1 MESIRKYHNAV
12 KRTIIEASTK
22 PGYSVLDVG
31 CGFGGDLGKWER
43 VGVTQL
49 DACDPSEDALSEA
62 TSRAPT
68 FKKLKIKFF
77 HGDISSC
84 PKKKYDIICYNFSLH
99 YIFRD
104 KSLFYSSIKEIKDR
118 LKPGGKLIGCIPDSE
133 SILMDTP
140 FKDEFGN
147 SFMRNPQSTGYGD
160 FGEKLFVHL
169 VDTPFYAQGPKPEP
183 ICYKDILV
191 SSLAS
196 LGIQRELWEPLRGEH
211 ALSRLYSSFIF
222 VRVS

>member
-1 MESIRKYHNAV
+1 
-12 KRTIIEASTK
+12 
-22 PGYSVLDVG
+22 
-31 CGFGGDLGKWER
+31 
-43 VGVTQL
+43 
-49 DACDPSEDALSEA
+49 
-62 TSRAPT
+62 
-68 FKKLKIKFF
+68 
-77 HGDISSC
+77 
-84 PKKKYDIICYNFSLH
+84 
-99 YIFRD
+99 
-104 KSLFYSSIKEIKDR
+104 
-118 LKPGGKLIGCIPDSE
+118 
-133 SILMDTP
+133 MDTP